1 MALTIARRIEK
12 RVEIELW
19 GRAAGRCEF
28 NGCNRALY
36 KSSVTQEQGNF
47 SEMAHI
53 YSFAEKGPRGRD
65 FTQAGDSYLNEI
77 DNLILVCEQCHHTI
91 DQNKGEG
98 YPVSLLK
105 KWKREHEDRVSIVT
119 GIETNKKSHV
129 VFYEGKIGELPTKLH
144 KTEAR
149 LAMFPE
155 RYPASEMPIILSMQ
169 CSDEDKNQE
178 FWATESRHIKREF
191 QNKVLSLIETTPDV
205 HFSLFSLAPMPLL
218 IELGSLF
225 TDKINVDVYQPIRE
239 PKGWKWQE
247 YPDGFEFIVKPPST
261 FEGKPALVISL
272 SDKIP
277 HDRVKSIVGDS
288 ASIWELTVDDIFIG
302 NDNIRSKAQL
312 SLMRKCIRDLMIQIK
327 NKHGADTALN
337 VFPAMAV
344 STSIEMGRAR
354 MPKADMPWIIYDY
367 NRKHGR
373 FIKTITIGGES

>member
-129 VFYEGKIGELPTKLH
+129 VFYEGKIGELPH
-144 KTEAR
+144 KVA
-149 LAMFPE
+149 
-155 RYPASEMPIILSMQ
+155 
-169 CSDEDKNQE
+169 
-178 FWATESRHIKREF
+178 
-191 QNKVLSLIETTPDV
+191 QN
-205 HFSLFSLAPMPLL
+205 
-218 IELGSLF
+218 
-225 TDKINVDVYQPIRE
+225 
-239 PKGWKWQE
+239 
-247 YPDGFEFIVKPPST
+247 
-261 FEGKPALVISL
+261 
-272 SDKIP
+272 
-277 HDRVKSIVGDS
+277 
-288 ASIWELTVDDIFIG
+288 
-302 NDNIRSKAQL
+302 
-312 SLMRKCIRDLMIQIK
+312 
-327 NKHGADTALN
+327 
-337 VFPAMAV
+337 
-344 STSIEMGRAR
+344 
-354 MPKADMPWIIYDY
+354 
-367 NRKHGR
+367 
-373 FIKTITIGGES
+373 

>member
-1 MALTIARRIEK
+1 MVAIEHCINLLSRKSKGIFQKWRIFTHSLK
-12 RVEIELW
+12 RD
-19 GRAAGRCEF
+19 
-28 NGCNRALY
+28 
-36 KSSVTQEQGNF
+36 
-47 SEMAHI
+47 
-53 YSFAEKGPRGRD
+53 PRGRD
-65 FTQAGDSYLNEI
+65 LTQADDSYLNEI

-98 YPVSLLK
+98 FPVSLLQT
-105 KWKREHEDRVSIVT
+105 WKREHEERVFIVT

-169 CSDEDKNQE
+169 CSDEDKDQE
-178 FWATESRHIKREF
+178 YWATESRHIKREF

-239 PKGWKWQE
+239 PRGWKWQE
-247 YPDGFEFIVKPPST
+247 YPDGFEFIVNPPST
-261 FEGKPALVISL
+261 FEGQPALVISL

-277 HDRVKSIVGDS
+277 HDRVKYIVGDS
-288 ASIWELTVDDIFIG
+288 ASIWELTVNDKFIG

-312 SLMRKCIRDLMIQIK
+312 SLMRMCIRDLMIKIK
-327 NKHGADTALN
+327 SKHGADTALN

-344 STSIEMGRAR
+344 STSVEMGRAR

-367 NRKHGR
+367 NRKHGK